1 VPVRLPDRPVT
12 IRAGSGAVTSMTV
25 LTENSHGPEVER
37 LQTALQGQGYFC
49 GSVDGWYGPKTMA
62 AVAYFQSV
70 NGLTID
76 AVAGPQVH
84 EYLDLTDT
92 RDVSVTARWPNL
104 EVWHPGD
111 EFVVQVDP
119 IDGLGAAMD
128 VRVVAWFRN
137 PAGEDH
143 TEEQVTVQ
151 PGSHALARLQVPQH
165 LAEHEGEV
173 HFTGYVF
180 DMQGRVLT
188 DEGTGS
194 FRIDRPNAI

>member
-1 VPVRLPDRPVT
+1 
-12 IRAGSGAVTSMTV
+12 MTV

-37 LQTALQGQGYFC
+37 LQQALQAQGYFC

-76 AVAGPQVH
+76 AIAGPQVH

-92 RDVSVTARWPNL
+92 FDVAVVATWPTL

-111 EFVVQVDP
+111 EFVVRVDP
-119 IDGLGAAMD
+119 IDGLPSAID
-128 VRVVAWFRN
+128 VRVVAWFRSA
-137 PAGEDH
+137 AGEEH
-143 TEEQVTVQ
+143 TEQQVAVN
-151 PGSHALARLQVPQH
+151 PGAHALARLEVPTSI
-165 LAEHEGEV
+165 AEHEGEV
-173 HFTGYVF
+173 HFVGYVF
-180 DMQGRVLT
+180 DLRGEMLT

-194 FRIDRPNAI
+194 FRIDRPTRVG

>member
-1 VPVRLPDRPVT
+1 
-12 IRAGSGAVTSMTV
+12 MTV
-25 LTENSHGPEVER
+25 LTMDSRGAEVER

-49 GSVDGWYGPKTMA
+49 GNVDGWYGPKTAA

-70 NGLTID
+70 NGLDID
-76 AVAGPQVH
+76 AVAGPQVY
-84 EYLDLTDT
+84 EYLDLGETIDIA
-92 RDVSVTARWPNL
+92 VMARWPNL

-119 IDGLGAAMD
+119 IDGLTAAMD

-137 PAGEDH
+137 GAGEDH
-143 TEEQVTVQ
+143 TEEQVSVQ
-151 PGSHALARLQVPQH
+151 PGSHALAHLQVPQH

-180 DMQGRVLT
+180 DMHGQALT